1 MKVSL
6 RRKVP
11 HQSPVVTASPK
22 GSQRRKMY
30 KNLPNNKNL
39 RVNAQALRKEATKW
53 ERRLWYDFLKSYPIQ
68 FNRQKNIGNYIVDFY
83 CKQVKLVVELDGE
96 YHRDEDVFISDKKR
110 AEYLEQLEIT
120 VIRFKNEEI
129 DKDFSKVCNKIDAMV
144 NALKKRM

>member
-1 MKVSL
+1 
-6 RRKVP
+6 
-11 HQSPVVTASPK
+11 
-22 GSQRRKMY
+22 MY

-68 FNRQKNIGNYIVDFY
+68 FIRQKNIGNYIVDFY

>member
-1 MKVSL
+1 
-6 RRKVP
+6 
-11 HQSPVVTASPK
+11 
-22 GSQRRKMY
+22 MY
-30 KNLPNNKNL
+30 KNFPNNKNL

-68 FNRQKNIGNYIVDFY
+68 YTRQKNIGNYIVDIY

-110 AEYLEQLEIT
+110 AEYLEQLEFT

>member
-1 MKVSL
+1 
-6 RRKVP
+6 
-11 HQSPVVTASPK
+11 
-22 GSQRRKMY
+22 MY

-110 AEYLEQLEIT
+110 AEYLEQLEMT

>member
-1 MKVSL
+1 
-6 RRKVP
+6 
-11 HQSPVVTASPK
+11 
-22 GSQRRKMY
+22 MY

-39 RVNAQALRKEATKW
+39 RVNAQALRKEATKR

-110 AEYLEQLEIT
+110 AEYLEQLEMT

>member
-1 MKVSL
+1 
-6 RRKVP
+6 
-11 HQSPVVTASPK
+11 
-22 GSQRRKMY
+22 MY